1 MKQYNKGF
9 SLVELIVV
17 VLIMAIVAVA
27 LAPQVVKWVNNSKIS
42 TDVQTRNTI
51 KEQCE
56 IALADPEAFDEV
68 KNGGYTIT
76 ITKTDSG
83 TTYVYTDEA
92 GTPITPN
99 PSTDKYWANLFNVS
113 GVSDHI
119 EFNNLFKIKSKPE
132 NGSIVLKVVIYDQG
146 FTRASLT
153 GISGN
158 DDIEVVSDIIP
169 EDA

>member
-1 MKQYNKGF
+1 MKNKGF

-27 LAPQVVKWVNNSKIS
+27 LAPQVAKWVNNSKLS
-42 TDVQTRNTI
+42 TDVQTRNSL

-68 KNGGYTIT
+68 KDGGYTIT
-76 ITKTDSG
+76 ITKTSSG
-83 TTYVYTDEA
+83 TTCVYTDES
-92 GTPITPN
+92 GTPITPD
-99 PSTDKYWANLFNVS
+99 PDSDKYWANLFKVS
-113 GVSDHI
+113 GVSNAD
-119 EFNNLFKIKSKPE
+119 EFKDLFQIKSKPE
-132 NGSIVLKVVIYDQG
+132 TGSIVLHVVIYDQG

-158 DDIEVVSDIIP
+158 DDIEVVSDTIP
-169 EDA
+169 SEDN

>member
-1 MKQYNKGF
+1 MGKNKGF

-42 TDVQTRNTI
+42 TDVQTRNTL

-56 IALADPEAFDEV
+56 IALADPDAFNEV

-83 TTYVYTDEA
+83 TTYVYTDET
-92 GTPITPN
+92 GITITPN
-99 PSTDKYWANLFNVS
+99 PSSDRYWANLFSVS
-113 GVSDHI
+113 GVTDYN
-119 EFNNLFKIKSKPE
+119 EFNDLFKIKSKPDS
-132 NGSIVLKVVIYDQG
+132 GAIVLKVVIYDQG

-153 GISGN
+153 GIAGN
-158 DDIEVVSDIIP
+158 DDVEVVSDLIP
-169 EDA
+169 DDT